1 MRTIEIEE
9 QRTERP
15 FVPFRLCLSDGKGY
29 GDQSHLWVRH
39 PEMLIVS
46 RTVLAVA
53 VHKPRS
59 RQPER
64 VVLCDPVHVVRL
76 EPLLNGRPKARQA
89 AKR

>member
-1 MRTIEIEE
+1 MRTIEIEK
-9 QRTERP
+9 QHTERP

-29 GDQSHLWVRH
+29 EVRH

-64 VVLCDPVHVVRL
+64 VVLCDPVHVVRI
-76 EPLLNGRPKARQA
+76 EPLLNGRPKAKQA
-89 AKR
+89 TKR

>member
-1 MRTIEIEE
+1 MRTIEIEK
-9 QRTERP
+9 QRAERP

-29 GDQSHLWVRH
+29 DVRH

-89 AKR
+89 SKR

>member
-1 MRTIEIEE
+1 MRTIEIEK
-9 QRTERP
+9 QRSERP

-29 GDQSHLWVRH
+29 DVRH

-76 EPLLNGRPKARQA
+76 EPLLNGRPKARRA